1 MECSKNFRF
10 EFFSALHRLS
20 NSDTRLKDELS
31 HFLQV
36 KRWCFQDKQNLLQKL
51 AELVIYQDFSP
62 FIVDYCKPI
71 LLEIVERAA
80 QIVHQRSFQ
89 RNPCF
94 EEFCYFLS
102 TLLEHS
108 HLKDFIYRFLKSSSL
123 LSVFS
128 EEDGKLDQS
137 DERILRVLKT
147 GYNLLCFDFQTFHNL
162 WDWSPVLKLSRHQ
175 DAKVRW
181 FAVRIIAMLMEMSD
195 KAKLNLSEKCFT
207 AVEINSSLM
216 EDCFGKGLVRGFPIV
231 NDFMEVDII
240 SPDGSFFS
248 DEDFLGNY
256 TTICGVVLPR
266 LGEASSPSDR
276 SLVMVPKA
284 INNLHSLVLSIASG
298 CGVLLEGIIGCGK
311 TTLVEYV
318 ARTTGRSGP
327 PEFIKIQLGDQTDSK
342 SLLGKYICTDTPG
355 EFVWQPGPLLQAVQ
369 EGHWILLEDI
379 DQAPMDVISILIP
392 LLESRALSVPAHGN
406 SVKASPGFQLFATQR
421 SYTSQGGGSYQIASA
436 NSAILDKLWIRVQ
449 IEPLSKGELVDVLSV
464 KYPDLGAVAGKLVDI
479 FCLLSAD
486 SRLISDLDISNSA
499 LPHDKRLCSTRD
511 FMKWCSRIAITA
523 CGTPSQLDQN
533 NVFLEAQDCFTAPLP
548 KAEDR
553 RLLDIAIGAKLGLT
567 TEKVE
572 FFSSIYKPSVHVSPL
587 SLTVGRI
594 SLKRNAKEK
603 TRVPWNRNSIPRYS
617 HTRHSSVLLEKLAA
631 CIRNKEPV
639 LLVGETGTGKT
650 ATVQYL
656 AAQCLTTLK
665 VVNMSQQSDSSD
677 LLGGY
682 KPVEM
687 KQIVAPVRE
696 KFEVLFC
703 KTFSRKQNVKFL
715 GHVQKCYAE
724 GTWEIVFKL
733 MMHAQK
739 NALERTMKDDRIRHL
754 RLEWQ
759 TLHQE
764 IKQLRKQQKNAE
776 SALAFRFM
784 EGSLVQALRNGD
796 WVLLDEINLA
806 TPETLECLCGL
817 LESSSG
823 SLVLV
828 ERGDVTPTVRHDDFR
843 LFACMNPATDVGK
856 KDLPPGIR
864 NRFTEIFVNELED
877 TADLNT
883 LVMDYLK
890 GLSPNA
896 TIVDGIVRF
905 YLTVKHEAKE
915 KLTDGTGHKPHYSLR
930 TLCRALQ
937 YAATNPHQSA
947 LRSIYEGFCLSF
959 LTQLDRSSHPNV
971 QSLIQRF
978 LLGHVNPS
986 SILNQPLLIPRG
998 GGEFCN
1004 FEGFWIA
1011 RGSKEPFVSP
1021 EYVLTLSVKANL
1033 KDLSRVV
1040 SARYLPVL
1048 IQGETSVGKTSLI
1061 QWLAKASG
1069 NHCVRINNHEHTD
1082 IQEYLGCYTSDEN
1095 GKLVFKEGVL
1105 VDAMRK
1111 GYWIILDELNLAPS
1125 DVLEAL
1131 NRLLDDN
1138 RELFIPETQETIAAH
1153 PMFMLFATQNPPGHY
1168 GGRKV
1173 LSRAFRNRFVELHFD
1188 ELPSQELELIL
1199 HQRCSLPS
1207 SYAKKLVAIM
1217 LDLQARRRSTNV
1229 FAGKQGFIT
1238 LRDLFRWAERY
1249 SKTPDEPS
1257 GGFRDWDRHIAEDG
1271 YMLLAGRCRN
1281 PSECAVI
1288 QEVIELHMKRKIN
1301 LDLLFG
1307 DPSSV
1312 QLSPGISELITQ
1324 VTTSSLEGFEHIV
1337 WTHSMRRLAI
1347 LAGRALQFGEPVLLV
1362 GETGCG
1368 KTTICQLLAALWNQ
1382 KLFAVNCHMHSE
1394 SSDFLGGLR
1403 PVRNRG
1409 HDEQGEQ
1416 LSKLFEW
1423 CDGPLV
1429 LAMKDGAVLL
1439 VDEISLADDSV
1450 LERLNSVLE
1459 PERTLLLAEKGGGA
1473 LDAREDVN
1481 ILVAHD
1487 NFRII
1492 GTMNPGGDFG
1502 KKELSPALRNRFT
1515 EIWCPPSKSREDLVQ
1530 IIEHNIKS
1538 DISFESASPGSSG
1551 IGEAIMNFIE
1561 WLHSTEFGKKFVVSI
1576 RDLLSWVNF
1585 INTCSNGST
1594 TFEDNYHGNDKILL
1608 SPSSAYV
1615 HGACLVFLDALGSTS
1630 SPSSSSVC
1638 AVKDAYQTCLEFL
1651 RRQVHVE
1658 GNETSIESEEFD
1670 TTNDRGNFF
1679 GVHPFYIKIGPLPI
1693 SGKLSR
1699 SYAFNSPTTSQN
1711 AQRLLRALQLSR
1723 PILLEGSPGVGK
1735 TSLVGAI
1742 AKASGHELIRINLS
1756 EQTDVTDL
1764 FGADL
1769 PVEGG
1774 EAGQFVWRDGPLLK
1788 ALKAGHWVVL
1798 DELNLASQSVLEG
1811 LNACLDHRAEVYIP
1825 ELGMAFRVQKGQT
1838 RLFACQNPLNQGGG
1852 RKGLPKSFL
1861 NRFTQVY
1868 VEPLSKSD
1876 LLFITGALY
1885 PRIDASVVDKMV
1897 TFNMKV
1903 HQDTVV
1909 EGKWGRKGSPWE
1921 FNLRDVFRWCDL
1933 LIKHQSPGFWNP
1945 GQFVRLIYSDRMR
1958 TVKDKQML
1966 LIRRFR
1972 LYVKVVEL
1980 FQSVFDSAEQMEDIR
1995 NIRPSFHITPFHVQ
2009 VLRHQQ
2015 SGNIDGH
2022 GYFKFVVVIQ
2032 DMGRTEEKRCATV
2045 DQASITARPLQVL
2058 HQCLPTMESLMKCVE
2073 MNWMTV
2079 LVGSRSCGK
2088 TSLVHLLAQLTGNKL
2103 EVMAMNS
2110 AMDTTELLGG
2120 FEQAD
2125 LNRQWGEIVTLTK
2138 DLVLSVIRE
2147 TLLTDVAIPRC
2158 LQEMS
2163 LLYKL
2168 WIGCSG
2174 QEKEGDD
2181 DSSRDLLS
2189 LGKMDAFLSLLESV
2203 ENICRSIGFNSFSTG
2218 IVLTSYHRFRNGTC
2232 TSLEPGRRSL
2242 FGTANAF
2249 AMANSLSLSFDVESL
2264 RDMLQSLRQ
2273 RLIANGDSSHCSG
2286 QFEWVDGQLVEALKS
2301 GHWLLIDNVNFC
2313 SPSVLDRLNALL
2325 EPGGVLTIDERGVIN
2340 GEIPSIKPHPNFRLI
2355 LAMDPRYGEISRAMR
2370 NRGVEIFMLGEED
2383 DQSFDKYDHEMLLHG
2398 LGLHDSSL
2406 CSSVVNFHTD
2416 LKKTLRGSILD
2427 TLRAASLT
2435 SDLILRGSR
2444 KKDAFVTALKQVYVR
2459 NHVSDRNKQIA
2470 EELVTR
2476 HTFIMENVENETS
2489 IPSIA
2494 ALFPSAKDYHTN
2506 SIMAMITLHSLP
2518 TLQVLRSPQTGA
2530 QLEFAT
2536 LVFLERSSVHDWKL
2550 RLDYLQSLAQSAL
2563 GSAPCQLQ
2571 NRVASIV
2578 KGFVHSFGALFSSQ
2592 LMEKLNNIR
2601 SDVTSAQFDSQM
2613 LDHFPVDLRMN
2624 KDLFDQLNQTQSN
2637 ASLLDAI
2644 SGIVNRLS
2652 LLELEAR
2659 RCYVEGD
2666 SCHPV
2671 NSPSRN
2677 VLQLSSAYQS
2687 GQLQMER
2694 LPHPVVVHLLPFFK
2708 LFSSFLE
2715 FCISQ
2720 ESQFTDT
2727 HYWTVTDGLV
2737 WRDRLWRTCQKL
2749 SRENF
2754 TMSSLSLHW
2763 TWVVQHTL
2771 NSVPVAFGLLDYR
2784 QLPSELV
2791 TVINQLN
2798 GILATGSRMAEVFY
2812 KILTAYGHPPP
2823 FRSKLS
2829 SEIWERLQHLCQR
2842 IDPFP
2847 NKLQGGANE
2856 ERLRDLQRKL
2866 VSVFRDVMENRLQGG
2881 HLQCGEFKD
2890 FNFCVLSNGEI
2901 YSEWK
2906 RASKANTV
2914 SVIQSL
2920 EETVDS
2926 MLMQARDTVL
2936 HDAECCEIARPPTD
2950 NSTTSEAEMG
2960 KTLLALFESICSL
2973 QEHTVLATLMSGLA
2987 NQMACRSVRVYFNS
3001 FRRVK
3006 ENYDSRH
3013 NREFD
3018 FYHTSRSLDKVV
3030 VVVGGCDIDRYLSEA
3045 GETGALKACAGSRI
3059 PCHQHFLFK
3068 HTRQAEACMCVWM
3081 NVYILAI
3088 VSDVPLKAIA
3098 KQKQATFRQ
3107 IEKVEEQ
3114 MQSLTAYQ
3122 LNKTSRKPETTAR
3135 YQYLQAIFPQ
3145 GDNLSENFGAIFKP
3159 VESDLLCNYWL
3170 LKSSSLWS
3178 QNVQGQL
3185 ALVPEQGLNC
3195 QDASV
3200 HSVLGGARSLL
3211 ASSASKKL
3219 LVEAQGPLQSL
3230 TIDSYHDNIK
3240 QLQVLCSHF
3249 WVNGDVLDNYSDVD
3263 RETSIR
3269 LFVAKLSH
3277 VVLSIKEILPPRD
3290 QKMLL
3295 SLVEK
3300 LLDSRE
3306 DDEGLASAINDL
3318 RKAVLGAVISFKQA
3332 TGNEKHADLICS
3344 LLKNCLEELSLVIK
3358 NTPSGAAEFLWDSTR
3373 LGYLWVNLGL
3383 AQSIILSPV
3392 GPVDPVEKD
3401 CVELQYV
3408 TEQIQRIE
3416 DELKVRFYAEE
3427 IWTGLTTDPEKFE
3440 LLLSQES
3447 WNETQL
3453 TSNPFR
3459 VKRLFTKLQELRA
3472 RVKSLEKNVAF
3483 RPAVSQDFLFPIFT
3497 DLLSRAVTTVSVVFT
3512 CKVGQFDAIL
3522 NEVKHFTHS
3531 VGDARS
3537 VIVLAESMRDVASD
3551 LFTLLKDGTTEHVS
3565 SSRVHSAV
3573 NKAKAW
3579 HISASR
3585 FVEHMVKDYPLYCDL
3600 LAPFVAGISQYYIYI
3615 VKYLCTS
3622 TDDWVGNLGKTTV
3635 LTCEMLSSGFRP
3647 WVENVNKTVF
3657 YSLLILLSTQAIYGI
3672 ALMSARLSV
3681 LLQQHTFVAQLPAAT
3696 CLKLTTPDEKMISS
3710 LCQCPNPRSSSPLD
3724 LAISLTSY
3732 SMQTIIQALVKC
3744 FCVDDQAS
3752 SISALLSYRV
3762 VRLSLLNVQIHSL
3775 QHGFLDQKTHQA
3787 LNSILV
3793 IFLDKWRIYQEQE
3806 RQREEEE
3813 GSLFKYKDRSHGSN
3827 MSEEEENEVAVRRAF
3842 PSFDSE
3848 FKDIM
3853 VQDDLN
3859 DSGEQPQLENT
3870 PPESL
3875 LASNA
3880 ELFMAAMKDYSEV
3893 RSVHEEMFCRLLSS
3907 RDLSFGVKDSCLNSS
3922 VDALYRQ
3929 AFEWGYQ
3936 TAGML
3941 KAITPWLATE
3951 AQLSCSHILQSCILR
3966 GNFEMERGSTLP
3978 FNFLNTVGNAKGG
3991 RPFNIYHDSNIQ
4003 EAVKVKPVLQDFS
4016 ARVQE
4021 LLAEWPRHPNLVQLM
4036 VVIERILSFPVTSP
4050 LMRLLT
4056 GLEVLLKKS
4065 QLPYR
4070 EATPPLLLLLQYEML
4085 FFNLYFVGLGIE
4097 RCKACQS
4104 EGTFG
4109 QGDSANHT
4117 MEKNGTQVRIQFESR
4132 PAFDILLLLMDAI
4145 FFALRCWSSLLDVTS
4160 DEAAARSSHWWF
4172 HIYNL
4177 LQQFRTGSAENAC
4190 TENVPEINE
4199 LVEAFQ
4205 KFIESST
4212 LGEFSSRVKMLFVF
4226 YKEMCSEEESNQD
4239 LKAKVSDVLWNVH
4252 SYYKQFVPRVE
4263 QSLSEGREPIEKE
4276 LKGFA
4281 KIAKWNDS
4289 NFWAMKQAADKS
4301 HYTLHKFVR
4310 KYESCLNEPVQKILM
4325 NAKSVLASPE
4335 DKTQTEFNEQIILQT
4350 EWFISPDHIKGYYDE
4365 DLQLASSCE
4374 ALGLSLPTGHSRLP
4388 KLFQKMRK
4396 LSSQL
4401 LNERGYMQ
4409 RVLSLDDFTGE
4420 VISRSK
4426 ELQALDVMNQPK
4438 EKRKELGKHIQQ
4450 RKRKSL
4456 SDLFKILS
4464 SIGVSYRKGLNLERQ
4479 STSKESMTLAA
4490 VDEEAVVNS
4499 VSLLSDSPSDL
4510 IHKVSQLAHGCCHHF
4525 FKALARSA
4533 AFDVVIVTPSKE
4545 LGIGEIDRCKG
4556 CTSHLLHVC
4565 YEQRKVI
4572 SRFSRDIRNASVC
4585 LQQLSQMV
4593 DFTSDGQRSRC
4604 SFLPPQAELQRRTVR
4619 VMDLLTCASQVLQQ
4633 VFTLLRCCPNDANES
4648 SPPEWSPFP
4657 QSMLSS
4663 VALSSSSDDVIT
4675 DLAQKLKCNFSSFSQ
4690 LFSQRDNHLV
4700 FKEATNEVQRLAK
4713 DIRPYAAVSDHVLHN
4728 SRRDDITAFVTSWR
4742 QFDKVE
4748 KAFFKLQSI
4757 SEMIAGMLPRFE
4769 SKCCHIDQGFGGAL
4783 VDLKNKVLK
4792 ECDDFFT
4799 WREDTLGGGDEHEFW
4814 NTEESHEQAMAT
4826 VDSFFGDVDSL
4837 NTSLLLATQRLA
4849 KIAEN
4854 SGNENTE
4861 VGETADEEPDFEN
4874 FQLQDKHLTTLLHQ
4888 KLLEEINSL
4897 HMANVSKGTESLLS
4911 RLRTL
4916 ADNTACGSFLRKS
4929 ADLCAQMLG
4938 TSIPFLHQFLSLSQ
4952 HLLVNLLASH
4962 RATSKLLSV
4971 LLSIFTDL
4979 ASKGFCLPPEIE
4991 EGEGEG
4997 PTEFEDIEE
5006 GGLGEGEGIKDVSDQ
5021 IESEDQ
5027 LDDTKREGQEQ
5038 DKKEEDQEQ
5047 IPDEEN
5053 GIEMSENFDGALHD
5067 LEAGEDQDDEK
5078 SEDENEEE
5086 NELDKQMGEVDGQ
5099 EAEKLDE
5106 KMWGDSDE
5114 EDEQEEKEM
5123 KEEKGTGAEAE
5134 SQSQLVAKEDNK
5146 GAAEE
5151 SKDKTDQSQDP
5162 EVEEEQTQPNEA
5174 DYNEEGN
5181 LDDEGATGEQEQ
5193 QQSQNPEEVEDLDLP
5208 DDLQLDGDGKED
5220 NDGQEEMETDDFE
5233 GDKGKEENAEDEMP
5247 ADDDQLCG
5255 DKDKSDQ
5262 QAMADEED
5270 TEEKDES
5277 KKHRDGEMPN
5287 VSAPK
5292 DEKEDDSSDGD
5303 QEDWRTKSDTK
5314 SQENVQ
5320 AVEDSRQG
5328 DGSGEQSEET
5338 AGQSESTEGSE
5349 ERGLGQADAAD
5360 SEGHC
5365 GKSSTAQVPVNANQQ
5380 LKESRQRKQMNR
5392 ARSDRALGSMDETTH
5407 KRLKTV
5413 DDSETVSN
5421 AEANEA
5427 KRQDLFQHIQN
5438 DVSTNYDAQTLDSA
5452 TADQAEEQEKG
5463 NFPDMDSEA
5472 DKDEDDDY
5480 EMQSAFLEDKD
5491 EFPTPERPQ
5500 RSRMLPPV
5508 KPRSTEDTEQ
5518 EEEAETENREE
5529 DMETNNPEEI
5539 TADRLLS
5546 TYHSSEIALAFE
5558 RMDISSLDPDK
5569 LRSVLEHQLAHW
5581 SNLDRGTI
5589 EEQQVAQEAW
5599 RKYEFLTAG
5608 LSQELCE
5615 QLRLVLEPALAS
5627 KLKYEKCLTP
5637 NNLTTLAPTTPQQPL
5652 TDDSLGDY
5660 RSGKRLNMRKVIPYI
5675 ASQFR
5680 KDKIWLRRTKP
5691 SKRQYQIM
5699 LAVDDS
5705 SSMKDNHSK
5714 QLAFE
5719 SLAVI
5724 SNALTRLEAGD
5735 LGICSFGETVQ
5746 LLHPFHE
5753 PFSDQSG
5760 AKILQQFTFDQKKT
5774 KIAQLLDTCT
5784 SLMLSAQRSQLS
5796 PRIRR
5801 DTSQLLLIV
5810 SDGRGIFLEGVETVQ
5825 KAVRFA
5831 RQANIFMVFVILDN
5845 PANKDSILD
5854 IRFPIFRPSKPP
5866 EIKSYMEQFP
5876 FPFYIILRDINALPQ
5891 ILSDALRQW
5900 FELVAS
5906 ME

>member
-1 MECSKNFRF
+1 M
-10 EFFSALHRLS
+10 RL
-20 NSDTRLKDELS
+20 
-31 HFLQV
+31 
-36 KRWCFQDKQNLLQKL
+36 
-51 AELVIYQDFSP
+51 
-62 FIVDYCKPI
+62 
-71 LLEIVERAA
+71 
-80 QIVHQRSFQ
+80 
-89 RNPCF
+89 
-94 EEFCYFLS
+94 
-102 TLLEHS
+102 
-108 HLKDFIYRFLKSSSL
+108 
-123 LSVFS
+123 
-128 EEDGKLDQS
+128 
-137 DERILRVLKT
+137 
-147 GYNLLCFDFQTFHNL
+147 
-162 WDWSPVLKLSRHQ
+162 
-175 DAKVRW
+175 
-181 FAVRIIAMLMEMSD
+181 
-195 KAKLNLSEKCFT
+195 
-207 AVEINSSLM
+207 
-216 EDCFGKGLVRGFPIV
+216 
-231 NDFMEVDII
+231 
-240 SPDGSFFS
+240 
-248 DEDFLGNY
+248 
-256 TTICGVVLPR
+256 
-266 LGEASSPSDR
+266 
-276 SLVMVPKA
+276 
-284 INNLHSLVLSIASG
+284 
-298 CGVLLEGIIGCGK
+298 
-311 TTLVEYV
+311 
-318 ARTTGRSGP
+318 
-327 PEFIKIQLGDQTDSK
+327 
-342 SLLGKYICTDTPG
+342 
-355 EFVWQPGPLLQAVQ
+355 
-369 EGHWILLEDI
+369 
-379 DQAPMDVISILIP
+379 
-392 LLESRALSVPAHGN
+392 
-406 SVKASPGFQLFATQR
+406 
-421 SYTSQGGGSYQIASA
+421 
-436 NSAILDKLWIRVQ
+436 
-449 IEPLSKGELVDVLSV
+449 
-464 KYPDLGAVAGKLVDI
+464 VAGYI
-479 FCLLSAD
+479 
-486 SRLISDLDISNSA
+486 
-499 LPHDKRLCSTRD
+499 
-511 FMKWCSRIAITA
+511 
-523 CGTPSQLDQN
+523 
-533 NVFLEAQDCFTAPLP
+533 
-548 KAEDR
+548 
-553 RLLDIAIGAKLGLT
+553 
-567 TEKVE
+567 
-572 FFSSIYKPSVHVSPL
+572 
-587 SLTVGRI
+587 
-594 SLKRNAKEK
+594 
-603 TRVPWNRNSIPRYS
+603 
-617 HTRHSSVLLEKLAA
+617 
-631 CIRNKEPV
+631 
-639 LLVGETGTGKT
+639 
-650 ATVQYL
+650 
-656 AAQCLTTLK
+656 
-665 VVNMSQQSDSSD
+665 
-677 LLGGY
+677 
-682 KPVEM
+682 
-687 KQIVAPVRE
+687 
-696 KFEVLFC
+696 
-703 KTFSRKQNVKFL
+703 
-715 GHVQKCYAE
+715 
-724 GTWEIVFKL
+724 
-733 MMHAQK
+733 
-739 NALERTMKDDRIRHL
+739 
-754 RLEWQ
+754 
-759 TLHQE
+759 
-764 IKQLRKQQKNAE
+764 
-776 SALAFRFM
+776 
-784 EGSLVQALRNGD
+784 
-796 WVLLDEINLA
+796 
-806 TPETLECLCGL
+806 
-817 LESSSG
+817 
-823 SLVLV
+823 
-828 ERGDVTPTVRHDDFR
+828 
-843 LFACMNPATDVGK
+843 
-856 KDLPPGIR
+856 
-864 NRFTEIFVNELED
+864 
-877 TADLNT
+877 
-883 LVMDYLK
+883 
-890 GLSPNA
+890 
-896 TIVDGIVRF
+896 
-905 YLTVKHEAKE
+905 
-915 KLTDGTGHKPHYSLR
+915 
-930 TLCRALQ
+930 
-937 YAATNPHQSA
+937 
-947 LRSIYEGFCLSF
+947 
-959 LTQLDRSSHPNV
+959 
-971 QSLIQRF
+971 
-978 LLGHVNPS
+978 
-986 SILNQPLLIPRG
+986 
-998 GGEFCN
+998 
-1004 FEGFWIA
+1004 
-1011 RGSKEPFVSP
+1011 
-1021 EYVLTLSVKANL
+1021 
-1033 KDLSRVV
+1033 
-1040 SARYLPVL
+1040 
-1048 IQGETSVGKTSLI
+1048 
-1061 QWLAKASG
+1061 
-1069 NHCVRINNHEHTD
+1069 
-1082 IQEYLGCYTSDEN
+1082 
-1095 GKLVFKEGVL
+1095 
-1105 VDAMRK
+1105 
-1111 GYWIILDELNLAPS
+1111 
-1125 DVLEAL
+1125 
-1131 NRLLDDN
+1131 
-1138 RELFIPETQETIAAH
+1138 
-1153 PMFMLFATQNPPGHY
+1153 
-1168 GGRKV
+1168 
-1173 LSRAFRNRFVELHFD
+1173 
-1188 ELPSQELELIL
+1188 
-1199 HQRCSLPS
+1199 
-1207 SYAKKLVAIM
+1207 
-1217 LDLQARRRSTNV
+1217 
-1229 FAGKQGFIT
+1229 
-1238 LRDLFRWAERY
+1238 
-1249 SKTPDEPS
+1249 
-1257 GGFRDWDRHIAEDG
+1257 
-1271 YMLLAGRCRN
+1271 
-1281 PSECAVI
+1281 
-1288 QEVIELHMKRKIN
+1288 
-1301 LDLLFG
+1301 
-1307 DPSSV
+1307 
-1312 QLSPGISELITQ
+1312 
-1324 VTTSSLEGFEHIV
+1324 
-1337 WTHSMRRLAI
+1337 
-1347 LAGRALQFGEPVLLV
+1347 
-1362 GETGCG
+1362 
-1368 KTTICQLLAALWNQ
+1368 
-1382 KLFAVNCHMHSE
+1382 
-1394 SSDFLGGLR
+1394 
-1403 PVRNRG
+1403 
-1409 HDEQGEQ
+1409 
-1416 LSKLFEW
+1416 
-1423 CDGPLV
+1423 
-1429 LAMKDGAVLL
+1429 
-1439 VDEISLADDSV
+1439 
-1450 LERLNSVLE
+1450 
-1459 PERTLLLAEKGGGA
+1459 
-1473 LDAREDVN
+1473 RED
-1481 ILVAHD
+1481 
-1487 NFRII
+1487 
-1492 GTMNPGGDFG
+1492 
-1502 KKELSPALRNRFT
+1502 
-1515 EIWCPPSKSREDLVQ
+1515 
-1530 IIEHNIKS
+1530 
-1538 DISFESASPGSSG
+1538 
-1551 IGEAIMNFIE
+1551 
-1561 WLHSTEFGKKFVVSI
+1561 
-1576 RDLLSWVNF
+1576 
-1585 INTCSNGST
+1585 
-1594 TFEDNYHGNDKILL
+1594 
-1608 SPSSAYV
+1608 
-1615 HGACLVFLDALGSTS
+1615 
-1630 SPSSSSVC
+1630 
-1638 AVKDAYQTCLEFL
+1638 
-1651 RRQVHVE
+1651 
-1658 GNETSIESEEFD
+1658 
-1670 TTNDRGNFF
+1670 
-1679 GVHPFYIKIGPLPI
+1679 
-1693 SGKLSR
+1693 
-1699 SYAFNSPTTSQN
+1699 
-1711 AQRLLRALQLSR
+1711 
-1723 PILLEGSPGVGK
+1723 
-1735 TSLVGAI
+1735 
-1742 AKASGHELIRINLS
+1742 
-1756 EQTDVTDL
+1756 
-1764 FGADL
+1764 
-1769 PVEGG
+1769 
-1774 EAGQFVWRDGPLLK
+1774 
-1788 ALKAGHWVVL
+1788 
-1798 DELNLASQSVLEG
+1798 LNLASQSVLEG

-1903 HQDTVV
+1903 HRDSVV

-1958 TVKDKQML
+1958 TVKDKQM
-1966 LIRRFR
+1966 
-1972 LYVKVVEL
+1972 VVEL
-1980 FQSVFDSAEQMEDIR
+1980 FKSVFDSTEQMEDIR

-2009 VLRHQQ
+2009 V
-2015 SGNIDGH
+2015 GH
-2022 GYFKFVVVIQ
+2022 SWLP
-2032 DMGRTEEKRCATV
+2032 RCAAV
-2045 DQASITARPLQVL
+2045 DQASITAARPLQVL

-2147 TLLTDVAIPRC
+2147 TLLTGVAIPRC

-2203 ENICRSIGFNSFSTG
+2203 ENICRSIGFNSFS
-2218 IVLTSYHRFRNGTC
+2218 
-2232 TSLEPGRRSL
+2232 
-2242 FGTANAF
+2242 A
-2249 AMANSLSLSFDVESL
+2249 ESL

-2313 SPSVLDRLNALL
+2313 RWVYCAL
-2325 EPGGVLTIDERGVIN
+2325 
-2340 GEIPSIKPHPNFRLI
+2340 
-2355 LAMDPRYGEISRAMR
+2355 
-2370 NRGVEIFMLGEED
+2370 
-2383 DQSFDKYDHEMLLHG
+2383 
-2398 LGLHDSSL
+2398 
-2406 CSSVVNFHTD
+2406 
-2416 LKKTLRGSILD
+2416 
-2427 TLRAASLT
+2427 AS
-2435 SDLILRGSR
+2435 
-2444 KKDAFVTALKQVYVR
+2444 
-2459 NHVSDRNKQIA
+2459 
-2470 EELVTR
+2470 
-2476 HTFIMENVENETS
+2476 
-2489 IPSIA
+2489 
-2494 ALFPSAKDYHTN
+2494 
-2506 SIMAMITLHSLP
+2506 
-2518 TLQVLRSPQTGA
+2518 
-2530 QLEFAT
+2530 
-2536 LVFLERSSVHDWKL
+2536 
-2550 RLDYLQSLAQSAL
+2550 
-2563 GSAPCQLQ
+2563 
-2571 NRVASIV
+2571 
-2578 KGFVHSFGALFSSQ
+2578 
-2592 LMEKLNNIR
+2592 
-2601 SDVTSAQFDSQM
+2601 DSQM
-2613 LDHFPVDLRMN
+2613 LDLFPVDLRMN

-2644 SGIVNRLS
+2644 SGVVNRLS

-2671 NSPSRN
+2671 NSPRRN
-2677 VLQLSSAYQS
+2677 LLQLSSAYQS
-2687 GQLQMER
+2687 GQVQMER

-2708 LFSSFLE
+2708 SFSSFLE

-2720 ESQFTDT
+2720 ERQLTDT
-2727 HYWTVTDGLV
+2727 HYWTVIDGLV

-2791 TVINQLN
+2791 SVINQLN
-2798 GILATGSRMAEVFY
+2798 GILATGSGMAEVFY

-2829 SEIWERLQHLCQR
+2829 SEIWERLQHLCQK
-2842 IDPFP
+2842 IDRFP
-2847 NKLQGGANE
+2847 DKLRRGANE

-2866 VSVFRDVMENRLQGG
+2866 VSVFRDGIENRLQDG
-2881 HLQCGEFKD
+2881 HLQC
-2890 FNFCVLSNGEI
+2890 
-2901 YSEWK
+2901 
-2906 RASKANTV
+2906 A

-2920 EETVDS
+2920 DETVDS

-2936 HDAECCEIARPPTD
+2936 HDAESCEIARPPTD

-2987 NQMACRSVRVYFNS
+2987 NQMACR
-3001 FRRVK
+3001 
-3006 ENYDSRH
+3006 
-3013 NREFD
+3013 
-3018 FYHTSRSLDKVV
+3018 
-3030 VVVGGCDIDRYLSEA
+3030 
-3045 GETGALKACAGSRI
+3045 
-3059 PCHQHFLFK
+3059 
-3068 HTRQAEACMCVWM
+3068 
-3081 NVYILAI
+3081 
-3088 VSDVPLKAIA
+3088 
-3098 KQKQATFRQ
+3098 ATFRQ

-3145 GDNLSENFGAIFKP
+3145 GDNLSENFDSIFKP

-3185 ALVPEQGLNC
+3185 ALVPEQ
-3195 QDASV
+3195 
-3200 HSVLGGARSLL
+3200 
-3211 ASSASKKL
+3211 
-3219 LVEAQGPLQSL
+3219 
-3230 TIDSYHDNIK
+3230 
-3240 QLQVLCSHF
+3240 
-3249 WVNGDVLDNYSDVD
+3249 
-3263 RETSIR
+3263 
-3269 LFVAKLSH
+3269 
-3277 VVLSIKEILPPRD
+3277 
-3290 QKMLL
+3290 
-3295 SLVEK
+3295 
-3300 LLDSRE
+3300 
-3306 DDEGLASAINDL
+3306 
-3318 RKAVLGAVISFKQA
+3318 
-3332 TGNEKHADLICS
+3332 
-3344 LLKNCLEELSLVIK
+3344 
-3358 NTPSGAAEFLWDSTR
+3358 
-3373 LGYLWVNLGL
+3373 
-3383 AQSIILSPV
+3383 
-3392 GPVDPVEKD
+3392 
-3401 CVELQYV
+3401 
-3408 TEQIQRIE
+3408 
-3416 DELKVRFYAEE
+3416 
-3427 IWTGLTTDPEKFE
+3427 
-3440 LLLSQES
+3440 
-3447 WNETQL
+3447 
-3453 TSNPFR
+3453 
-3459 VKRLFTKLQELRA
+3459 
-3472 RVKSLEKNVAF
+3472 
-3483 RPAVSQDFLFPIFT
+3483 
-3497 DLLSRAVTTVSVVFT
+3497 
-3512 CKVGQFDAIL
+3512 
-3522 NEVKHFTHS
+3522 
-3531 VGDARS
+3531 
-3537 VIVLAESMRDVASD
+3537 
-3551 LFTLLKDGTTEHVS
+3551 
-3565 SSRVHSAV
+3565 
-3573 NKAKAW
+3573 
-3579 HISASR
+3579 
-3585 FVEHMVKDYPLYCDL
+3585 
-3600 LAPFVAGISQYYIYI
+3600 
-3615 VKYLCTS
+3615 
-3622 TDDWVGNLGKTTV
+3622 
-3635 LTCEMLSSGFRP
+3635 
-3647 WVENVNKTVF
+3647 
-3657 YSLLILLSTQAIYGI
+3657 
-3672 ALMSARLSV
+3672 
-3681 LLQQHTFVAQLPAAT
+3681 
-3696 CLKLTTPDEKMISS
+3696 LTTPDEKMISS
-3710 LCQCPNPRSSSPLD
+3710 LCQCPNPRSSSSLD

-3775 QHGFLDQKTHQA
+3775 KHGFLDQKTHQA

-3827 MSEEEENEVAVRRAF
+3827 MSEEEENELAVHRVF

-3870 PPESL
+3870 RPPESL

-3880 ELFMAAMKDYSEV
+3880 ELFMAAMKDYSEI

-3922 VDALYRQ
+3922 EDALYRQ

-3951 AQLSCSHILQSCILR
+3951 AQLSCSHILQSCILQ
-3966 GNFEMERGSTLP
+3966 GNFEMQSGSTLHS
-3978 FNFLNTVGNAKGG
+3978 NFPNTVGDAKGG

-4003 EAVKVKPVLQDFS
+4003 EAVKVKPVLQGFA

-4021 LLAEWPRHPNLVQLM
+4021 LLVEWPRHPNLVQLT

-4065 QLPYR
+4065 Q
-4070 EATPPLLLLLQYEML
+4070 
-4085 FFNLYFVGLGIE
+4085 
-4097 RCKACQS
+4097 
-4104 EGTFG
+4104 
-4109 QGDSANHT
+4109 
-4117 MEKNGTQVRIQFESR
+4117 
-4132 PAFDILLLLMDAI
+4132 
-4145 FFALRCWSSLLDVTS
+4145 
-4160 DEAAARSSHWWF
+4160 
-4172 HIYNL
+4172 
-4177 LQQFRTGSAENAC
+4177 
-4190 TENVPEINE
+4190 
-4199 LVEAFQ
+4199 
-4205 KFIESST
+4205 
-4212 LGEFSSRVKMLFVF
+4212 
-4226 YKEMCSEEESNQD
+4226 
-4239 LKAKVSDVLWNVH
+4239 
-4252 SYYKQFVPRVE
+4252 
-4263 QSLSEGREPIEKE
+4263 
-4276 LKGFA
+4276 
-4281 KIAKWNDS
+4281 
-4289 NFWAMKQAADKS
+4289 
-4301 HYTLHKFVR
+4301 
-4310 KYESCLNEPVQKILM
+4310 
-4325 NAKSVLASPE
+4325 
-4335 DKTQTEFNEQIILQT
+4335 
-4350 EWFISPDHIKGYYDE
+4350 GYDDE

-4499 VSLLSDSPSDL
+4499 VSLLSDRPSDL

-4533 AFDVVIVTPSKE
+4533 AFDVIIVTPSKE

-4572 SRFSRDIRNASVC
+4572 SRFSQDIRNASVC
-4585 LQQLSQMV
+4585 LKQLSQIV

-4633 VFTLLRCCPNDANES
+4633 MFTLLRCCPDDANES

-4663 VALSSSSDDVIT
+4663 VALSSSSDDVVT
-4675 DLAQKLKCNFSSFSQ
+4675 DLVQKL
-4690 LFSQRDNHLV
+4690 
-4700 FKEATNEVQRLAK
+4700 KEATNEVQRLAK

-4728 SRRDDITAFVTSWR
+4728 SRQDDTTAFVTSWR

-4748 KAFFKLQSI
+4748 KAFFKLQNI
-4757 SEMIAGMLPRFE
+4757 SEVIAGMLPRFE

-4799 WREDTLGGGDEHEFW
+4799 WRENTLGGGDEHEFW

-4888 KLLEEINSL
+4888 NLLEEINSL
-4897 HMANVSKGTESLLS
+4897 HMGNVSKGTKSLLS
-4911 RLRTL
+4911 RLRAM
-4916 ADNTACGSFLRKS
+4916 ADNAACGSFLRKS

-4971 LLSIFTDL
+4971 LFSIFTDL

-5027 LDDTKREGQEQ
+5027 LDETKREGQEQ

-5067 LEAGEDQDDEK
+5067 LEVGEDQDDEK

-5114 EDEQEEKEM
+5114 EDEQEVY
-5123 KEEKGTGAEAE
+5123 
-5134 SQSQLVAKEDNK
+5134 LVYLLLQYNRRLSITSSVAMYIWRNK
-5146 GAAEE
+5146 SSVNLHENMAAV
-5151 SKDKTDQSQDP
+5151 SVFSCTNIAAMLS
-5162 EVEEEQTQPNEA
+5162 
-5174 DYNEEGN
+5174 
-5181 LDDEGATGEQEQ
+5181 
-5193 QQSQNPEEVEDLDLP
+5193 
-5208 DDLQLDGDGKED
+5208 
-5220 NDGQEEMETDDFE
+5220 GQEEMETDEFE

-5270 TEEKDES
+5270 TEQKDES
-5277 KKHRDGEMPN
+5277 EKHRDGEMPN
-5287 VSAPK
+5287 
-5292 DEKEDDSSDGD
+5292 DEIEDDSSDGD

-5320 AVEDSRQG
+5320 AVEDSGQG

-5413 DDSETVSN
+5413 DDAETNSN

-5438 DVSTNYDAQTLDSA
+5438 DESTNYDAQTLDSA

-5500 RSRMLPPV
+5500 QSRMLPPV

-5627 KLKYEKCLTP
+5627 KLK
-5637 NNLTTLAPTTPQQPL
+5637 
-5652 TDDSLGDY
+5652 GDY

-5714 QLAFE
+5714 QL
-5719 SLAVI
+5719 
-5724 SNALTRLEAGD
+5724 
-5735 LGICSFGETVQ
+5735 C
-5746 LLHPFHE
+5746 
-5753 PFSDQSG
+5753 
-5760 AKILQQFTFDQKKT
+5760 
-5774 KIAQLLDTCT
+5774 
-5784 SLMLSAQRSQLS
+5784 
-5796 PRIRR
+5796 
-5801 DTSQLLLIV
+5801 
-5810 SDGRGIFLEGVETVQ
+5810 
-5825 KAVRFA
+5825 
-5831 RQANIFMVFVILDN
+5831 
-5845 PANKDSILD
+5845 
-5854 IRFPIFRPSKPP
+5854 
-5866 EIKSYMEQFP
+5866 
-5876 FPFYIILRDINALPQ
+5876 
-5891 ILSDALRQW
+5891 
-5900 FELVAS
+5900 
-5906 ME
+5906 

>member
-195 KAKLNLSEKCFT
+195 KAELNLSEKCFT

-216 EDCFGKGLVRGFPIV
+216 EDWFGKGLVRGFPIV

-342 SLLGKYICTDTPG
+342 SLLGTYICTDTPG

-379 DQAPMDVISILIP
+379 DQAPMDVISVLIP
-392 LLESRALSVPAHGN
+392 LLESRTLSVPAHGN

-436 NSAILDKLWIRVQ
+436 NSAILDKLWTRVQ

-1021 EYVLTLSVKANL
+1021 KYVLTLSVKANL

-1594 TFEDNYHGNDKILL
+1594 TFEDNYHGSDKILL

-1658 GNETSIESEEFD
+1658 GNETSLESEEFD

-1811 LNACLDHRAEVYIP
+1811 LNACLDHRAEAYIP

-1958 TVKDKQML
+1958 TVKDKQM
-1966 LIRRFR
+1966 
-1972 LYVKVVEL
+1972 VVEL

-2009 VLRHQQ
+2009 V
-2015 SGNIDGH
+2015 GH
-2022 GYFKFVVVIQ
+2022 SWLP
-2032 DMGRTEEKRCATV
+2032 RCATV

-2147 TLLTDVAIPRC
+2147 TLLTGVAIPRC

-2189 LGKMDAFLSLLESV
+2189 LGEMDAFLSLLESV
-2203 ENICRSIGFNSFSTG
+2203 ENICRSIGFNSFS
-2218 IVLTSYHRFRNGTC
+2218 
-2232 TSLEPGRRSL
+2232 
-2242 FGTANAF
+2242 A
-2249 AMANSLSLSFDVESL
+2249 ESL

-2325 EPGGVLTIDERGVIN
+2325 EPGGVLTIDERGVID

-2416 LKKTLRGSILD
+2416 LRKTLRGSILD

-2459 NHVSDRNKQIA
+2459 NQVSDRNKQIA

-2518 TLQVLRSPQTGA
+2518 ALQVLRSPQTGA

-2687 GQLQMER
+2687 GQVQMER

-2727 HYWTVTDGLV
+2727 HYWTVIDGLV

-2842 IDPFP
+2842 IDRFP
-2847 NKLQGGANE
+2847 NKLQVGANE

-2881 HLQCGEFKD
+2881 HLQC
-2890 FNFCVLSNGEI
+2890 
-2901 YSEWK
+2901 
-2906 RASKANTV
+2906 V
-2914 SVIQSL
+2914 SVIQNL

-2936 HDAECCEIARPPTD
+2936 HDAESCEIARPPTD

-2987 NQMACRSVRVYFNS
+2987 NQMACR
-3001 FRRVK
+3001 
-3006 ENYDSRH
+3006 
-3013 NREFD
+3013 
-3018 FYHTSRSLDKVV
+3018 
-3030 VVVGGCDIDRYLSEA
+3030 
-3045 GETGALKACAGSRI
+3045 
-3059 PCHQHFLFK
+3059 
-3068 HTRQAEACMCVWM
+3068 
-3081 NVYILAI
+3081 
-3088 VSDVPLKAIA
+3088 
-3098 KQKQATFRQ
+3098 ATFRQ

-3219 LVEAQGPLQSL
+3219 RVEAQGPLQSL

-3427 IWTGLTTDPEKFE
+3427 MWTGLTTDPEKFE

-3483 RPAVSQDFLFPIFT
+3483 RPAVSQ
-3497 DLLSRAVTTVSVVFT
+3497 
-3512 CKVGQFDAIL
+3512 FDAIL

-3537 VIVLAESMRDVASD
+3537 VIVLAESMRDVAAD
-3551 LFTLLKDGTTEHVS
+3551 LFTSLKDGTTEHVS

-3600 LAPFVAGISQYYIYI
+3600 LAPFVAGIS
-3615 VKYLCTS
+3615 
-3622 TDDWVGNLGKTTV
+3622 
-3635 LTCEMLSSGFRP
+3635 
-3647 WVENVNKTVF
+3647 
-3657 YSLLILLSTQAIYGI
+3657 QAIYGI

-3827 MSEEEENEVAVRRAF
+3827 ISEEEENELAVRRAF

-3951 AQLSCSHILQSCILR
+3951 AQLSCSHILQSCILQ
-3966 GNFEMERGSTLP
+3966 GNFEMESGSTLP

-4021 LLAEWPRHPNLVQLM
+4021 LLAEWPRNPNLVQLM

-4065 QLPYR
+4065 QDWESNAAKHVSLR
-4070 EATPPLLLLLQYEML
+4070 EHLDKVTQLIIQW
-4085 FFNLYFVGLGIE
+4085 
-4097 RCKACQS
+4097 RK
-4104 EGTFG
+4104 
-4109 QGDSANHT
+4109 
-4117 MEKNGTQVRIQFESR
+4117 MELK
-4132 PAFDILLLLMDAI
+4132 
-4145 FFALRCWSSLLDVTS
+4145 CWSSLLDVTS

-4499 VSLLSDSPSDL
+4499 VSLLSDRPSDL

-4675 DLAQKLKCNFSSFSQ
+4675 DLAQKLK
-4690 LFSQRDNHLV
+4690 
-4700 FKEATNEVQRLAK
+4700 EATNEVQRLAK

-4728 SRRDDITAFVTSWR
+4728 SRRDDTTAFVTSWR

-4757 SEMIAGMLPRFE
+4757 SEMIAGMLPRFD

-5277 KKHRDGEMPN
+5277 EKHRDGEMPN
-5287 VSAPK
+5287 

-5365 GKSSTAQVPVNANQQ
+5365 GKSSTAQVPVNGNQQ

-5438 DVSTNYDAQTLDSA
+5438 DVSTNYDAQILDSA

-5627 KLKYEKCLTP
+5627 KLK
-5637 NNLTTLAPTTPQQPL
+5637 
-5652 TDDSLGDY
+5652 GDY